1 MMVSPAEVE
10 AMARAHGVE
19 AVLFDG
25 MAHDMMLDARWQ
37 EVADR
42 ILTWLDTHVVMDKDR
57 Y

>member
-42 ILTWLDTHVVMDKDR
+42 ILTWLDTHVVMD
-57 Y
+57 